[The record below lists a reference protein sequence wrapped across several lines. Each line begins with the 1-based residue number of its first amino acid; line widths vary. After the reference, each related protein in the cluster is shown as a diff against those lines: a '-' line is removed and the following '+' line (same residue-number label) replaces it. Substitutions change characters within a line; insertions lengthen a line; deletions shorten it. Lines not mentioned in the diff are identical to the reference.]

1 MPSHD
6 KITDAAAERFKAP
19 QTGQVDHFDK
29 QYPGLSLRVSCG
41 GRKSWTYHYRRGG
54 KLKRMTLGVFPS
66 VLSVAQAHDAWRAA
80 RSEVD
85 AGRDPGQRVDCGA
98 TDFEEWLK
106 RDQAEN
112 RTRHVVEYRLR
123 KYALPKWKGRQI
135 TDIKRRDVLDV
146 IDAIADRGT
155 IILARRVHGHLHRL
169 FAWSVG
175 RGIIDFNPLA
185 NVDRPGSETKRERVL
200 TDEELAKVWKADE
213 TLGPLM
219 LACSS
224 FSF

>member
-1 MPSHD
+1 
-6 KITDAAAERFKAP
+6 
-19 QTGQVDHFDK
+19 
-29 QYPGLSLRVSCG
+29 
-41 GRKSWTYHYRRGG
+41 
-54 KLKRMTLGVFPS
+54 MTLGVFPS

-85 AGRDPGQRVDCGA
+85 AGRDPGQRVECGA
-98 TDFEEWLK
+98 TDFEGVFEEWLK

-155 IILARRVHGHLHRL
+155 IILARRVGALRIL
-169 FAWSVG
+169 
-175 RGIIDFNPLA
+175 LA
-185 NVDRPGSETKRERVL
+185 SYQSDQYVQQNGK
-200 TDEELAKVWKADE
+200 
-213 TLGPLM
+213 
-219 LACSS
+219 
-224 FSF
+224 